1 MTGATPLLETASLT
15 RRFGGVI
22 AVHEVDFRVGD
33 GELRCLIGPNGAG
46 KSTFFRCLSGQLRP
60 TDGRIRLAGHDITGD
75 GPHAI
80 ARRGVAIKTQVPAL
94 FDGLSVDENVRLA
107 TWRCGNRAARR
118 RRTEEVLAT
127 IGLARQA
134 SRPAGELPHG
144 QRQWLELGLVI
155 AGDPRLM
162 LLDEP
167 TAGMTRREVAE
178 TADLVRRLAEG
189 RTIIAV
195 EHDIRFIRMVADTVT
210 VFHQGQILA
219 EGTVDAVLRDREVRN
234 VYLGRGRDARAC

>member
-1 MTGATPLLETASLT
+1 MPLRAGGSPS
-15 RRFGGVI
+15 RPRFP
-22 AVHEVDFRVGD
+22 
-33 GELRCLIGPNGAG
+33 RC
-46 KSTFFRCLSGQLRP
+46 ST
-60 TDGRIRLAGHDITGD
+60 DW
-75 GPHAI
+75 
-80 ARRGVAIKTQVPAL
+80 
-94 FDGLSVDENVRLA
+94 SVDENVRLA
-107 TWRCGNRAARR
+107 TWRCGSRAARR
-118 RRTEEVLAT
+118 RKTEEVLAT

-155 AGDPRLM
+155 AGDPQLM

-210 VFHQGQILA
+210 VFHQGQILT
-219 EGTVDAVLRDREVRN
+219 EGTVDAVLRDRAVRD
-234 VYLGRGRDARAC
+234 VYLGQGRDAHAC

>member
-1 MTGATPLLETASLT
+1 MTGATPLLETTALT
-15 RRFGGVI
+15 RRFGGVF
-22 AVHEVDFRVGD
+22 AVHEVDFQIGD

-60 TDGRIRLAGHDITGD
+60 TAGRIRLAGYDITGA

-94 FDGLSVDENVRLA
+94 FDGLSVIENVRLA
-107 TWRCGNRAARR
+107 TWRYGNHAARR
-118 RRTEEVLAT
+118 RKTEEVLAT
-127 IGLARQA
+127 VGLARQA
-134 SRPAGELPHG
+134 SRLAGELPHG

-178 TADLVRRLAEG
+178 TADLVRRLAEA

-195 EHDIRFIRMVADTVT
+195 EHDIQFIRMVADTVT
-210 VFHQGQILA
+210 VFHQGRVLR
-219 EGTVDAVLRDREVRN
+219 EGTVDAVLRDRAVRD
-234 VYLGRGRDARAC
+234 VYLGHGRDACAC